1 MSGAIPLFL
10 PLGLYGM
17 YYRELFRSTFLPKGS
32 RNAVLTAVLM
42 VYRGMSSCRLVYSQG
57 EAHCSED
64 SHNVPPKRRYSYTD
78 IHGVTSHSTQR

>member
-32 RNAVLTAVLM
+32 RYAVLM